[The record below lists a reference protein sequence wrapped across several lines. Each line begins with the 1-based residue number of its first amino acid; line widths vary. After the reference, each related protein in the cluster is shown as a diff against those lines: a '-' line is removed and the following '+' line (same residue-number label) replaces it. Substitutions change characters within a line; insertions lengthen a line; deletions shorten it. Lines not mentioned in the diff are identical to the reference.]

1 MAILLATI
9 CNMRP
14 PRPTGLVE
22 INLGTGSR
30 RTIALGLAEPVST
43 CTGLA
48 ADERYIYV
56 LSETE
61 SQRTCLS
68 VLRRAGYG
76 VEFVQ
81 ALPEVK
87 DGHSIAVS
95 GNLLYVVST
104 RSDEVLAYALQERA
118 AVPRGVAWRAS
129 DARRDTH
136 HLNAVAVIDDALMI
150 SGFGEKTGQTWSSA
164 VNGYL
169 LNASSGQFAAQAVYQ
184 PHSLCAADGEVHFCE
199 SARGSI
205 ATLSG
210 RQWHIGGYLRGLA
223 SLAPGRM
230 AVGFNVTRKVSKST
244 GIENNPD
251 DPGAGGGE
259 CGIGVYDL
267 SAGEPRLL
275 AEFDMSEHGNE
286 IYDLLCLAPLDE
298 TAEALMKALPPAS
311 PRFASPRDLQ
321 QENLQLHVQLTEF
334 AHTLSRM
341 RNELDAA
348 QLELASRE
356 QALCEAR
363 RAMLEMLQSKS
374 WRLTAPLR
382 QFRQWWQILK
392 G

>member
-1 MAILLATI
+1 
-9 CNMRP
+9 
-14 PRPTGLVE
+14 
-22 INLGTGSR
+22 
-30 RTIALGLAEPVST
+30 
-43 CTGLA
+43 
-48 ADERYIYV
+48 
-56 LSETE
+56 
-61 SQRTCLS
+61 
-68 VLRRAGYG
+68 
-76 VEFVQ
+76 
-81 ALPEVK
+81 
-87 DGHSIAVS
+87 
-95 GNLLYVVST
+95 
-104 RSDEVLAYALQERA
+104 
-118 AVPRGVAWRAS
+118 
-129 DARRDTH
+129 
-136 HLNAVAVIDDALMI
+136 MI

-356 QALCEAR
+356 QALREAR